1 MQNHPIDQAELATSH
16 WLMGIRRIILLAEPK
31 WETSHWLMGI
41 RRILLLAE
49 PEFSLFTLSLLG
61 KDMAEAAAEYF
72 SLMGIL

>member
-1 MQNHPIDQAELATSH
+1 
-16 WLMGIRRIILLAEPK
+16 MGDISLVDGQL
-31 WETSHWLMGI
+31 GI